1 LNSQNDK
8 IFQKL
13 ESLDRFFLV
22 SSDDEKI
29 YSKIESSQKLRP
41 KSFSSQGTLVKKI
54 LDFTLQELNITPE
67 TFADIQQRR
76 FEQAEKMLQDLN
88 FKEVPNFLAA
98 RANTANIY
106 QLLSLDKPELL
117 KIKAVKGQE
126 RVKTLLDTSLTLGIL
141 SQHLKFPNEESL
153 PDNLSLPT
161 IILSYPFFNP
171 DYRELIKEII
181 DETGGDERSI
191 AKQMRYLRFVEQ
203 DIETYDYTVNL
214 ESKTSNI
221 DPNLLISSGAL
232 KQNHTLFLDF
242 VGYLHSTFELSPY
255 IRVPARGASLN
266 TYISRLSP
274 SQYRK
279 TQNSRSLGRNLA
291 QIGKAISSNLPSQV
305 VDFLGRYADGIF
317 AISDLPLEWLLV
329 QDIPLAFLCDVCRV
343 PETSSTSI
351 LAQFNIN
358 CRQFFQIN
366 KNILRKTLVVCGA
379 TSEEPIFKNYEHHVS
394 LQKTQDLPYNT
405 AHIESK
411 DKFFETVNKLRPHLL
426 IIDSHGDFKKQS
438 EGSYIWLGNEK
449 LTGKDI
455 VEHLPQ
461 IPLVILS
468 CCWGTPIYGNANT
481 IAQAFFETGSFSVL
495 STFLPISVKKGFI
508 LYFRILNNLSY
519 AASHGMHESW
529 MNFISHNIRT
539 SYIDDVLD
547 LVFEKFSFDI
557 LERDKYASEERTK
570 TSRRPG
576 PPRSWAGRRLDGVC
590 TECARRGPLRLFPQV
605 RGGALLDVVVQRELV
620 RVRPQADRVDLDL
633 ALVGDPRRD
642 EVLGEDPALE
652 QVVVVGLERV
662 EHGVERRGHLR
673 DVGELVRRQL
683 VEVLVDRGRRLDLVA
698 DAVEAG
704 HEHRRE
710 REVGVARRVGAAE
723 LEALGLGVA
732 AGDRD
737 ADAGRAVALAVD
749 QVDRGLEA
757 GHQAVV
763 AVDRRVGERQQR
775 RRVVQQAADVVAG
788 GVGQARRSRPRRRTA
803 ARRRST
809 ATCGSACRSRCRP

>member
-1 LNSQNDK
+1 MQEIDSQEENFFRPILEDRIQYFLIGQRPESINCEIPEMFVSQLLDAINLMPKSILQIIEPVQWHLANTSNHIHCHINFSVLFDDYSIDNYDFWLGIPYKVLVIFLNSQNDK
-8 IFQKL
+8 VFQKL

-67 TFADIQQRR
+67 TFADIQKRR

-88 FKEVPNFLAA
+88 FNEVPNFLAA

-221 DPNLLISSGAL
+221 DPNLLIFSGAL

-557 LERDKYASEERTK
+557 LERDKYIK
-570 TSRRPG
+570 TRAVWQSKCRKREARP
-576 PPRSWAGRRLDGVC
+576 SQYK
-590 TECARRGPLRLFPQV
+590 EAR
-605 RGGALLDVVVQRELV
+605 EII
-620 RVRPQADRVDLDL
+620 
-633 ALVGDPRRD
+633 
-642 EVLGEDPALE
+642 LGCIKDSYKSK
-652 QVVVVGLERV
+652 
-662 EHGVERRGHLR
+662 VERFLKSTEPIPEFMLYTHLGRG
-673 DVGELVRRQL
+673 
-683 VEVLVDRGRRLDLVA
+683 DLIKF
-698 DAVEAG
+698 DSWIKK
-704 HEHRRE
+704 
-710 REVGVARRVGAAE
+710 
-723 LEALGLGVA
+723 
-732 AGDRD
+732 
-737 ADAGRAVALAVD
+737 
-749 QVDRGLEA
+749 Q
-757 GHQAVV
+757 
-763 AVDRRVGERQQR
+763 
-775 RRVVQQAADVVAG
+775 
-788 GVGQARRSRPRRRTA
+788 S
-803 ARRRST
+803 
-809 ATCGSACRSRCRP
+809 